1 MRIKKLLVAVSLTT
15 GSLLPS
21 LTQAQNNSVIAVQ
34 VNKPIADV
42 QPTMWGVFFEDIN
55 LGADG
60 GIYAEL
66 VKNRSFEFFKPMM
79 GWSVKQPL
87 RENDPVAALT
97 SPVLVVNRKEENTAN
112 PRYINVTVD
121 HVAKGNLGLTNE
133 GFRGMGI
140 KKDLRYDFSV
150 MYHQSASG
158 VKMHI
163 ELVDST
169 GKFLGGTTV
178 APNEA
183 GSEWHKTAASFTA
196 NETVLKAK
204 MNIWFEGNGVID
216 LDMISLF
223 PSDTWKNRP
232 GGMRADMIQ
241 KLADLKPGFI
251 RFPGGCIV
259 EGFDLSQRY
268 QWKKTLGPIEDR
280 QLIINRW
287 NFEFAHRP
295 APDYFQ
301 TFGLGFFEYF
311 QLAEDIGAAP
321 LPILNCGM
329 ACQFNSA
336 EVVPVGDIDPYVQ
349 DALDLIEFANG
360 DVTTKWGKVRAGM
373 GHPAPFNL
381 KMMGVGNENW
391 GPQYIE
397 RLKIFTKA
405 IKSKY
410 PDFKLV
416 NSSGIAP
423 NGDMFDYLNKEL
435 HAMKA
440 DIIDEHYYQK
450 PEWFL
455 ANAKRYDNY
464 PRNGSKVFGGEY
476 AAQSDKTVS
485 IDNKNNWLTA
495 ISEAAFMT
503 GLERN
508 AGVVSMASYA
518 PLFAHADGW
527 QWTPDLIWVNNL
539 QSYGTP
545 NYYVQKLY
553 STNKGTN
560 VVPALMDGQAVTGQD
575 SLYVSAV
582 TDKNTN
588 EVIIKVVNASANA
601 VNKVITINGAKKLTP
616 AATVTL
622 LKGNSVLDVNSFATP
637 EAVSPVAS
645 TVQVKGNKLAASL
658 PAYSFS
664 VYRIGMK

>member
-1 MRIKKLLVAVSLTT
+1 MPVKKLLVVFCITT
-15 GSLLPS
+15 ALLAPFAAR
-21 LTQAQNNSVIAVQ
+21 TQNNNSIVVQ
-34 VNKPIADV
+34 VNKPIAEI

-79 GWSVKQPL
+79 GWTVKQPL

-97 SPVLVVNRKEENTAN
+97 SPILVVNRKEENTAN
-112 PRYINVTVD
+112 PRYISVTAD

-150 MYHQSASG
+150 MYHQATPG
-158 VKMHI
+158 VKMHVEI
-163 ELVDST
+163 VDST
-169 GKFLGGTTV
+169 GKFLGGTIVT
-178 APNEA
+178 PSESGN
-183 GSEWHKTAASFTA
+183 EWHKIAASFTA

-223 PSDTWKNRP
+223 PSDTWKSRP

-287 NFEFAHRP
+287 NFEFAHRL

-336 EVVPVGDIDPYVQ
+336 EVVPIGDIDPYVQ

-360 DVTTKWGKVRAGM
+360 DVTTRWGKVRADM

-405 IKSKY
+405 IKTKY

-423 NGDMFDYLNKEL
+423 NGEMFDYLNKEL

-508 AGVVSMASYA
+508 AAVVSMASYA

-560 VVPALMDGQAVTGQD
+560 VVPALMDGQSVTGQD

-588 EVIIKVVNASANA
+588 DLIIKVVNASANA
-601 VNKVITINGAKKLTP
+601 INKVITINGAKKLTP
-616 AATVTL
+616 AATVTV
-622 LKGNSVLDVNSFATP
+622 LKGNSVLDVNSFVSP

-645 TVQVKGNKLAASL
+645 PVQVKGNKLAASL

>member
-1 MRIKKLLVAVSLTT
+1 M
-15 GSLLPS
+15 
-21 LTQAQNNSVIAVQ
+21 
-34 VNKPIADV
+34 
-42 QPTMWGVFFEDIN
+42 
-55 LGADG
+55 
-60 GIYAEL
+60 
-66 VKNRSFEFFKPMM
+66 
-79 GWSVKQPL
+79 
-87 RENDPVAALT
+87 AALT
-97 SPVLVVNRKEENTAN
+97 SPILVVNRKEANAAN
-112 PRYINVTVD
+112 PRFIRVTVD
-121 HVAKGNLGLTNE
+121 HVSKGNLGLTNE

-140 KKDLRYDFSV
+140 KKNLRYDFSV
-150 MYHQSASG
+150 MYHQSAPG
-158 VKMHI
+158 VKMYV

-169 GKFLGGTTV
+169 GKSLGGTTV
-178 APNEA
+178 IPNESGEA
-183 GSEWHKTAASFTA
+183 WYKAAASFTA

-204 MNIWFEGNGVID
+204 LNIWFEGNAVID

-268 QWKKTLGPIEDR
+268 QWKKTVGPVEER

-336 EVVPVGDIDPYVQ
+336 EVVPIGDIDPYVQ

-360 DVTTKWGKVRAGM
+360 EVTTKWGKVRADM
-373 GHPAPFNL
+373 GHPASFNL

-405 IKSKY
+405 IKTKY

-423 NGDMFDYLNKEL
+423 TGEMFDYLNKEL
-435 HAMKA
+435 RGMNA
-440 DIIDEHYYQK
+440 DLIDEHYYQR
-450 PEWFL
+450 PNWFL
-455 ANAKRYDNY
+455 SNARRYDTY
-464 PRNGSKVFGGEY
+464 PRNGSKVFAGEY
-476 AAQSDKTVS
+476 AAHTDQAATAEY
-485 IDNKNNWLTA
+485 KNSWLA
-495 ISEAAFMT
+495 AVSEAAFMT

-508 AGVVSMASYA
+508 AEVVNMASYA
-518 PLFAHADGW
+518 PLFAHIEGW
-527 QWTPDLIWVNNL
+527 QWNPDLIWVDNL
-539 QSYGTP
+539 RSCGTV
-545 NYYVQKLY
+545 NYYVQKLF
-553 STNKGTN
+553 STNKGSK
-560 VVPALMDGQAVTGQD
+560 VVPITMNNDAVAGQD
-575 SLYVSAV
+575 SLYASAA
-582 TDKNTN
+582 TDAATN
-588 EVIIKVVNASANA
+588 ELIIKIVNAS
-601 VNKVITINGAKKLTP
+601 NKQQTSILSLEGVKKL
-616 AATVTL
+616 AKNAKL
-622 LKGNSVLDVNSFATP
+622 IVLQSDKLDAVNSFDQP
-637 EAVSPVAS
+637 ELVSPKES
-645 TVQVKGNKLAASL
+645 TIDVKGKKFEFNSAPYSL
-658 PAYSFS
+658 N
-664 VYRIGMK
+664 VLRIKIL